1 MESENLLKH
10 DALTAAQT
18 QAARWSAYVIAG
30 ASLLLGGLSLTHA
43 APAPSGLPEPWTLL
57 VACIPTAGLALAA
70 TSGFRWVRHALPVLW
85 ALLIP
90 LMLAEPFVSKQTALA
105 MIGPATLAALTA
117 GPRTIAVCTVMPFV
131 VVTAR
136 AGTQTAYLDGQ
147 YLAVFLVLVAI
158 LVLSQRT
165 LRVVVAHATRSARLF
180 DALTRETNEVVTLS
194 GPGKDGDNAAIK
206 FMSPS
211 VTRVLGYPENAPEK
225 LKWTEVIHP
234 NDIDKIARLSS
245 SVRALEGNSN
255 TAQFRMRH
263 KDGTFRWMVA
273 RATNLLHLP
282 HVRGVLSSFVDVTNL
297 VEEREEVERKLEYE
311 ARHDAA
317 TGLPNRRML
326 QDHLHDALATCAAGA
341 TRSLIFVDI
350 DGFKR
355 VNDSLGHDFGD
366 RLIVAIAARFRP
378 DLPEGASVYRFGGD
392 ELCVLASCDGDVAES
407 VAEKLLESIRRPFT
421 LEERNVFVTAS
432 IGVTA
437 VHPEHDRPEVVL
449 QEADLAMY
457 RAKERGR
464 NMMVRFDRLMRERAD
479 RRNEVEQALRGALD
493 ADQLRLVYQPRIG
506 RGGLHV
512 TGFEA
517 LLRFK
522 HPTLGNIGPDE
533 FIPIAEETGLI
544 DPIGRWVVERACRQ
558 LAEWK
563 RRFPTHEL
571 HMAVNLSGR
580 QLRGAADVVGDVRTA
595 LAETGVE
602 ASCLEFEV
610 TESVLLDRAGQAVAC
625 LGRLR
630 DLGVRIAIDDFGTG
644 YSSLAYLRELPVDV
658 LKIDRAFVAKLDKSK
673 EDAAIARLIVTLAD
687 ALGLTT
693 VAEGVE
699 QSSQRDVLLDLGCDQ
714 LQGFLFARP
723 LEVEAATEYLAA
735 SPSREVE
742 DSSIVSG
749 EKSGTAGDDER
760 GAAE

>member
-1 MESENLLKH
+1 ML
-10 DALTAAQT
+10 AAF
-18 QAARWSAYVIAG
+18 V
-30 ASLLLGGLSLTHA
+30 
-43 APAPSGLPEPWTLL
+43 
-57 VACIPTAGLALAA
+57 PTAGLALAA
-70 TSGFRWVRHALPVLW
+70 TRGHRWVRHALPSLW

-90 LMLAEPFVSKQTALA
+90 LMLAEPFVTEQTALA

-117 GPRTIAVCTVMPFV
+117 GPRTIAVCAVVPFV

-136 AGTQTAYLDGQ
+136 VGTRNAYLDVQ
-147 YLAVFLVLVAI
+147 YLAIYLVLIAI
-158 LVLSQRT
+158 LALSQRT
-165 LRVVVAHATRSARLF
+165 LQIVVAHATRSARLF

-194 GPGKDGDNAAIK
+194 GPGKNGDNASIT

-211 VTRVLGYPENAPEK
+211 VTRVLGYPENEPDK
-225 LKWTEVIHP
+225 LKWAEVIHP
-234 NDIDKIARLSS
+234 EDVDKIARLSS
-245 SVRALEGNSN
+245 TVRAVEGNSD

-263 KDGTFRWMVA
+263 KDGSFRWMVA

-297 VEEREEVERKLEYE
+297 VEEREEMERKLEHE

-326 QDHLHDALATCAAGA
+326 HDHLRDALATCAAGG
-341 TRSLIFVDI
+341 TRSLIFIDI

-366 RLIVAIAARFRP
+366 RLIVAIAERFRP
-378 DLPEGASVYRFGGD
+378 DLPSGAAIYRFGGD
-392 ELCVLASCDGDVAES
+392 ELCVLADCDGDVAEV

-464 NMMVRFDRLMRERAD
+464 NMKVRFDRLMRERAD
-479 RRNEVEQALRGALD
+479 RRHDVEQALRGALE
-493 ADQLRLVYQPRIG
+493 AGQLRVVYQPRVG
-506 RGGLHV
+506 RGGLQV

-517 LLRFK
+517 LLRFR
-522 HPTLGNIGPDE
+522 HPILGNVGPDE

-544 DPIGRWVVERACRQ
+544 DPIGRWVLEQACRQ
-558 LAEWK
+558 LADWK
-563 RRFPTHEL
+563 VKFPRHSL

-580 QLRGAADVVGDVRTA
+580 QLRGGADVVGDVRGV

-602 ASCLEFEV
+602 ASCLELEV
-610 TESVLLDRAGQAVAC
+610 TESVLLDRAGKAVSRLAELQA
-625 LGRLR
+625 
-630 DLGVRIAIDDFGTG
+630 LGVQIAIDDFGTG

-699 QSSQRDVLLDLGCDQ
+699 HPSQRDALLDLGCHQ
-714 LQGFLFARP
+714 LQGFFFARP
-723 LEVEAATEYLAA
+723 LELDAANEYLSTAPNLHDEE
-735 SPSREVE
+735 SG
-742 DSSIVSG
+742 IVSG
-749 EKSGTAGDDER
+749 DKLASETDDDER